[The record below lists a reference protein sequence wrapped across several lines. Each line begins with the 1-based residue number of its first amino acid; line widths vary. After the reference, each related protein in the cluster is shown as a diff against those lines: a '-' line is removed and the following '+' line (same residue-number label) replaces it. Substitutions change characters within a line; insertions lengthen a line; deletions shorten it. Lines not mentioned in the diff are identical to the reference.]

1 MRLQLMIL
9 NPKIAYAAK
18 CTGFPTRAEVQ
29 ENAIIAKRQP

>member
-18 CTGFPTRAEVQ
+18 CTGVVIMETNVGKGGG
-29 ENAIIAKRQP
+29 I